1 MKILKFIVRA
11 ILKLLIFTITI
22 SFAIIKLVV
31 FFTLVIFTL
40 GAFGSRTQKY

>member
-31 FFTLVIFTL
+31 FFALVIFTL